1 MSYIK
6 FYAIANSMVEV
17 NERLSLYAKYYVNQ
31 KINGLHYTNFIPS
44 NNTLSISNP
53 DHSTHVNASNFLL
66 YEKRNSIQINSLLIY
81 AKDIK
86 KFLDFLLIWNISD
99 SDLINSDP
107 FILLVGFTDYLRL
120 IDKWQPKS
128 DSIEW
133 SLLKKIPLHDQALNI
148 RKIIPIGYDKD
159 KFLNKKDEALG
170 VYPISSIKRT
180 VKHALSYLD
189 YIQKHT
195 YQFENLKLKLVPTI
209 TKYTTNSVTSG
220 TQGGRKNVSYH
231 IHAILSEAGI
241 DMTDARG
248 MLKPLHE
255 SVFNKSELDI
265 FMNAIPKDDVQNKLL
280 FMVLAAFGLRRGE
293 ACNLQIDISTVPKEI
308 YLMDHFKA
316 RECIKTQLKGDL
328 EFHQQIER
336 WVCSVRRVDYEHFN
350 RKIKTKSRDLPLAI
364 DIISQEHFLQLLT
377 DWIIERSLIMDVL
390 KIQHPFLF
398 ISISNNSKGS
408 PITGGT
414 IYSRFYKTVWNSNNI
429 NIFSHYSPHTFRHFF
444 ATYLIRIQN
453 ENISDVSDWLGHQNL
468 ETTRTIYYH
477 YLPSENSEGIN
488 NVVLDMKNIFTG
500 GRDT

>member
-17 NERLSLYAKYYVNQ
+17 NERLSQYAKYYANQ
-31 KINGLHYTNFIPS
+31 KISGLHYTNFIPS
-44 NNTLSISNP
+44 SNTLSISKPN
-53 DHSTHVNASNFLL
+53 HSTHVNASNFLL
-66 YEKRNSIQINSLLIY
+66 YKKRNSIQINSLLVY
-81 AKDIK
+81 EKDIK
-86 KFLDFLLIWNISD
+86 KFLDFLLIWNITD

-120 IDKWQPKS
+120 IDKWEPKS

-133 SLLKKIPLHDQALNI
+133 SLLTKIPLHDQALLI
-148 RKIIPIGYDKD
+148 RKIIPIGYDQNN
-159 KFLNKKDEALG
+159 FLTKKNTALG
-170 VYPISSIKRT
+170 VYPISSIKRI

-189 YIQKHT
+189 YIQKYT
-195 YQFENLKLKLVPTI
+195 YQFENLKLQLVPTI
-209 TKYTTNSVTSG
+209 TTYTNNSIIAG
-220 TQGGRKNVSYH
+220 TQGGRTEVSYH
-231 IHAILSEAGI
+231 IDAILSEAEI
-241 DMTDARG
+241 DTVDAQG
-248 MLKPLHE
+248 VIKPLCK
-255 SVFNKSELDI
+255 SVFSKSELDI
-265 FMNAIPKDDVQNKLL
+265 FTNAIPKDDVQNKLL

-293 ACNLQIDISTVPKEI
+293 ACNLKIDISTVPKEI

-316 RECIKTQLKGDL
+316 RECIKAHLKGDL
-328 EFHQQIER
+328 EFHPQIER
-336 WVCSVRRVDYEHFN
+336 WVCSVQRIDYEHFD
-350 RKIKTKSRDLPLAI
+350 RKIKTKSRELPLVI

-377 DWIIERSLIMDVL
+377 DWIIKRSLIMDVL

-414 IYSRFYKTVWNSNNI
+414 IYSRFHKIVRNSKNI
-429 NIFSHYSPHTFRHFF
+429 NILSHYSPHTFRHFF

-477 YLPSENSEGIN
+477 YLPSENSEETN
-488 NVVLDMKNIFTG
+488 NTVLDMKNIFKG